1 MRTIRML
8 FAGALGVMLGA
19 APLSAQTAA
28 PWQGR
33 QPAIDGHYTRL
44 TLDARERLVA
54 DGVGGRLMWSAIRP
68 EDAGTSWLADRTSI
82 GLFGAYTPDQDLG
95 FSTVHLGA
103 VVDLQP
109 VPTPLAGRVT
119 PFASLGV
126 GALRTN
132 VSLRTPAALRTRS
145 PLTEHTNTT
154 PTLAPGAGLRVALAP
169 GLALQGDVRDVMT
182 FRRDTRHNVAL
193 EVGLRLTR

>member
-1 MRTIRML
+1 ML

-19 APLSAQTAA
+19 ASLSAQPAA

-33 QPAIDGHYTRL
+33 QPAVDGHYTRL
-44 TLDARERLVA
+44 ALDARERLVA
-54 DGVGGRLMWSAIRP
+54 DGVGGRLMWSATRP
-68 EDAGTSWLADRTSI
+68 GDVGTSWLAERASV
-82 GLFGAYTPDQDLG
+82 GLFGAYTPDRDLG

-109 VPTPLAGRVT
+109 VLTPVAGRVT
-119 PFASLGV
+119 PFVSLGA

-132 VSLRTPAALRTRS
+132 VTLRAPAALRTRS
-145 PLTEHTNTT
+145 PLTERSNTT
-154 PTLAPGAGLRVALAP
+154 PTLAPGAGLRVAVAP

-182 FRRDTRHNVAL
+182 FRRDARHNLAL